1 MTASDNNSQL
11 GDIYLLEWGRF
22 VRKRTDN
29 GLGYPKVS
37 PSFKDAIK
45 GHGSA
50 PLVSDKVFLVD
61 RVMARFRQ
69 DDRDV
74 YLAAYWWYAKS
85 VPVSICAVRL
95 KCTERTVRNRILK
108 ARLAVAKAVK
118 SGMGSIK

>member
-74 YLAAYWWYAKS
+74 YLAAYWWYAKA
-85 VPVSICAVRL
+85 VPQSIIAVRL
-95 KCTERTVRNRILK
+95 KCTERTVRH
-108 ARLAVAKAVK
+108 RLAKVRMMVGRAVK
-118 SGMGSIK
+118 VR